1 MERYS
6 LTRGRSFFEESEL
19 EEQAFHGVLYRLHG
33 NPPNVLS
40 NYHLVLPHAPPSPP
54 SCRSNC
60 RPPSLS
66 FIPSSTR
73 RNNRTRTR
81 RKRVQSGWS
90 LPVLFLTTYGTSMRP
105 CASHLHALGLLEGRH
120 GTFNSLFKGM
130 KNSGEEKER
139 AAALWQFPSS
149 LYFPLQLFHRLIYIS
164 LVGDVPIRNYRYTI
178 VEHPRQ
184 KFHC

>member
-1 MERYS
+1 MATLPMSYQIITLS
-6 LTRGRSFFEESEL
+6 SPMLL
-19 EEQAFHGVLYRLHG
+19 RLH
-33 NPPNVLS
+33 L
-40 NYHLVLPHAPPSPP
+40 LVAPTVARHS
-54 SCRSNC
+54 SRS
-60 RPPSLS
+60 
-66 FIPSSTR
+66 PSSTR

-105 CASHLHALGLLEGRH
+105 CAGHLHALGLLEGRH